1 MWKNSF
7 LTKRRCI
14 GEVGSIISRALAIL
28 SCIQYKCQFDSWD
41 WNCIETVH
49 RNLTTIDKIM
59 NELAN
64 ETDIET
70 AEPFIQ
76 PFHGEIQFSICY
88 QDNLT
93 SGNDF
98 TTFITDYS

>member
-1 MWKNSF
+1 
-7 LTKRRCI
+7 
-14 GEVGSIISRALAIL
+14 
-28 SCIQYKCQFDSWD
+28 
-41 WNCIETVH
+41 
-49 RNLTTIDKIM
+49 M

-93 SGNDF
+93 SGNAF
-98 TTFITDYS
+98 TTFITDYSGYTVVNGIERT